1 MPYRFFYCGPLL
13 IELHGL
19 ISCIGMYD
27 LKSQMIL
34 ISSVAHSEA
43 VLQTSEKI
51 SHSGM
56 SVPFD
61 SVLSRANRSGSAYRI
76 RGVAAS

>member
-13 IELHGL
+13 KELHGL

-51 SHSGM
+51 SHCGM
-56 SVPFD
+56 SVPFG

-76 RGVAAS
+76 RGVTAS